1 MQKIYEKIKK
11 LSTWKNILLFL
22 VLFIITYV
30 IINGKPFGVAQ
41 LKEYTNGVGILD
53 LERSYSPEYAYE
65 IFKLQGD
72 IGRQFYMKILI
83 IFDVIFPLAYMLF
96 FSTIMTFI
104 FRRWLPDGH
113 VLQKL
118 SLLPILAGISDYV
131 ENTFILIM
139 LHNYPKE
146 LFNIAVL
153 ANIMTILKG
162 VIFGVSILLSIVGL
176 IGLLFKNT
184 KKTSSE
190 NV

>member
-11 LSTWKNILLFL
+11 QSTWKSILLFL
-22 VLFIITYV
+22 VLFLITYIV
-30 IINGKPFGVAQ
+30 ISGKPFGVAQ

-53 LERSYSPEYAYE
+53 LERGYSPEYAYE

-72 IGRQFYMKILI
+72 VGRQFYTKILV

-104 FRRWLPDGH
+104 FSRWLPDEH

-118 SLLPILAGISDYV
+118 SLLPILAGIFDYF

-146 LFNIAVL
+146 LFNIAAI

-162 VIFGVSILLSIVGL
+162 VVFTISILLLVVGL
-176 IGLLFKNT
+176 FGLLFVKN
-184 KKTSSE
+184 KKMKSK
-190 NV
+190 NI